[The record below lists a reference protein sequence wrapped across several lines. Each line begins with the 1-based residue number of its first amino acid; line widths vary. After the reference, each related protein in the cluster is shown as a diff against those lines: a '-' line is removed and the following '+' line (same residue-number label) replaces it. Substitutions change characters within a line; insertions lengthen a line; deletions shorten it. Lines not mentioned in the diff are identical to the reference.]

1 MTLPP
6 GARLTAA
13 GETVVVAGSTVA
25 LARRAAAFL
34 DDRIATA
41 VTRDGQAVL
50 ALSGGITP
58 EMTYRCLAG
67 YRPDAASLAL
77 LQVDE
82 RLVAAGDPRSNGA
95 MIRRA
100 WGGRPPLLP
109 MIPDVRGDAHTSPE
123 NPLPPAGRLAAAYA
137 HTLDRVAPARSLGV
151 PVVHLCILG
160 LGMDGHT
167 ASLFPGSPA
176 LAERCRWVVPVD
188 GPTTPAGGSPEVARL
203 TLTLPVLDAARCLVF
218 LVQGEAKAGV
228 VRQVLQGNGC
238 RLPVARLARRTRRA
252 VWFLDT
258 AAAAGLS
265 L

>member
-1 MTLPP
+1 MTPPP

-13 GETVVVAGSTVA
+13 GETVVVAGSAVD

-34 DDRIATA
+34 DARISMALI
-41 VTRDGQAVL
+41 RNGQAVL
-50 ALSGGITP
+50 ALSGGSTP

-82 RLVAAGDPRSNGA
+82 RLVSAGDPRSNGA

-100 WGGRPPLLP
+100 WGGRVPLLP
-109 MIPDVRGDAHTSPE
+109 MIPAE
-123 NPLPPAGRLAAAYA
+123 NPLPAPGRLAAAYA
-137 HTLDRVAPARSLGV
+137 HTLDRVAPARCLGV
-151 PVVHLCILG
+151 PVVDLCILG
-160 LGMDGHT
+160 LGEDGHT

-176 LAERCRWVVPVD
+176 LAERSRWVVPVA
-188 GPTTPAGGSPEVARL
+188 GPAAPAGGSPQVPRL

-218 LVQGEAKAGV
+218 LVQGGAKAGV
-228 VRQVLQGNGC
+228 VRQVLQGKDDL
-238 RLPVARLARRTRRA
+238 LPAARLVRRARRA

-258 AAAAGLS
+258 AAAVGLS